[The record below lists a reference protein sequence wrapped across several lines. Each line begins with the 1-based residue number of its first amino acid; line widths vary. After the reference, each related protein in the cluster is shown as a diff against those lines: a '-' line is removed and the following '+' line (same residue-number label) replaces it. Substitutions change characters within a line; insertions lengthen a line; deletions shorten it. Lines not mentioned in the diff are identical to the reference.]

1 MSKHRLRVFRIF
13 DRVQTYLN
21 EKRQRADAALHRIKV
36 PRREGCYNCLVGQED
51 LTEYLEPSDVP
62 AKESPEGGSDNL
74 LVTLRS

>member
-1 MSKHRLRVFRIF
+1 MSKNRSRFFRAL

-21 EKRQRADAALHRIKV
+21 ENRQRADAALYQIKV
-36 PRREGCYNCLVGQED
+36 PRREVCYNCLVGQED

-62 AKESPEGGSDNL
+62 AKERPEGGSDNL